1 MKFVKVITVLLSSLA
16 LLTGAMDVVIGVAGQ
31 ANIGVG
37 NATSVPLDP
46 VLDRQVRFLGAVW
59 LGLGAIQ
66 LVCLGDLRR
75 YSTILQLC
83 FAIVILGGIGRA
95 LSLLQAGHPSSDIGT
110 ARMAGLPARHIGR
123 LRGLRSMTKWQ
134 STKGSNE
141 LNVRERH
148 HCAIRRDIAFYR
160 TKTNAEH

>member
-1 MKFVKVITVLLSSLA
+1 MKFVKAITVLLSSLA

-37 NATSVPLDP
+37 NAASVPLDP
-46 VLDRQVRFLGAVW
+46 VLDSQVRFLGAVW

-110 ARMAGLPARHIGR
+110 VFIAVALAIELMLVPLVWLAFRRAILAASEGSV
-123 LRGLRSMTKWQ
+123 RSANGNQPKAVM
-134 STKGSNE
+134 N
-141 LNVRERH
+141 
-148 HCAIRRDIAFYR
+148 
-160 TKTNAEH
+160 